1 MIMNVYVCEFR
12 GEYCGGLIVVAANSE
27 DEAYNIMRCDD
38 RFEWTFQQVDE
49 NGEYY
54 RSRSEWKEGTCCYHR
69 EDFRL
74 LYGVTADVETPQI
87 LAEDHYEE

>member
-1 MIMNVYVCEFR
+1 MNVYVCEFR

-27 DEAYNIMRCDD
+27 DEAYNIMKCDD

-49 NGEYY
+49 NGKYY
-54 RSRSEWKEGTCCYHR
+54 RSRSEWIEETCCYHR

-87 LAEDHYEE
+87 LAEDHHEE